1 MDPSARGVIW
11 VVAPME
17 CQVPPGRTRLARAK
31 VNARFWRLNL
41 LSAHH
46 NHPRSAGVVQ
56 GNSCD
61 RFRIGILPED
71 RLPQK
76 QGGGAQFET
85 DILTGFSAT
94 LPLQHVRAH
103 VD

>member
-17 CQVPPGRTRLARAK
+17 CHVPPGRTRLARAK

-76 QGGGAQFET
+76 QGGRP
-85 DILTGFSAT
+85 I
-94 LPLQHVRAH
+94 
-103 VD
+103 